1 MNVIGIALV
10 FISFQQA
17 YECTRIPLEVY
28 DPPAGTRVRDN
39 NNVHQIALN
48 SHSEQRRSRQMTE
61 KTPRILYQVGVRTT
75 NLNLKKNQKIKKKL

>member
-10 FISFQQA
+10 FISFQQT

-28 DPPAGTRVRDN
+28 DPPAGTRVRDS

-48 SHSEQRRSRQMTE
+48 SQSEQRKSRQMTE
-61 KTPRILYQVGVRTT
+61 KTPRILYQVGVR
-75 NLNLKKNQKIKKKL
+75 KKSQK